1 MSIASE
7 ESTRTTKTVTTRI
20 VPAWLAGSV
29 AAYFLTS
36 FFSNFYP
43 WSYQFVLLS
52 LLFQLLCGTLI
63 FLFSNA
69 IHQKS
74 QTERHIDPLA
84 VLTLLVA
91 FGVSVSALIVS
102 WQFPGLFD
110 RRILFM
116 DFSRLPL
123 FVLLS
128 LLSLAASIVLLKT
141 AKANEFFERLKQTS
155 FFKFTRENIPGILLS
170 LFFLF
175 TYLIFA
181 ESINFPGFRTL
192 DQFFDTDISEWLDR
206 LTSTTLEEASIV
218 RAVHPAILLF
228 LRPLVW
234 FVSIFL
240 NGDRLQA
247 VFLINAL
254 AGAACVMLLW
264 LIVKRASGN
273 TTYALIF
280 AGLLGVSASH
290 LLLSSMLE
298 TYIYSALALL
308 LFTFLLQTERTSLK
322 FTAPVGVLVFGITV
336 TNLIQTCILYVFNYP
351 RIKVI
356 VKYVLLVLLIT
367 AGLNLLQVW
376 MYPNARA
383 LFQPANFEREG
394 YYIWNPFDF
403 SWRTIGRFS
412 LIARAVPL
420 YGVVAP
426 TPFVLKE
433 ELGVEFP
440 NFRTYQI
447 LLGEFHVAGY
457 RGPADL
463 TVKVWIV
470 ILAVAGLLFLLDLF
484 RSPKQALFPLSLVLC
499 LGFSFLLHLVYG
511 DDPMLYSP
519 NWVYAL
525 ILFVALMLQ
534 RWADR
539 RWLQLFLIVFFGL
552 LINTNLRLI
561 YQILEVSLPYFG
573 K

>member
-1 MSIASE
+1 
-7 ESTRTTKTVTTRI
+7 
-20 VPAWLAGSV
+20 
-29 AAYFLTS
+29 
-36 FFSNFYP
+36 
-43 WSYQFVLLS
+43 
-52 LLFQLLCGTLI
+52 
-63 FLFSNA
+63 
-69 IHQKS
+69 
-74 QTERHIDPLA
+74 
-84 VLTLLVA
+84 
-91 FGVSVSALIVS
+91 
-102 WQFPGLFD
+102 
-110 RRILFM
+110 
-116 DFSRLPL
+116 
-123 FVLLS
+123 
-128 LLSLAASIVLLKT
+128 
-141 AKANEFFERLKQTS
+141 
-155 FFKFTRENIPGILLS
+155 
-170 LFFLF
+170 
-175 TYLIFA
+175 
-181 ESINFPGFRTL
+181 
-192 DQFFDTDISEWLDR
+192 
-206 LTSTTLEEASIV
+206 
-218 RAVHPAILLF
+218 
-228 LRPLVW
+228 
-234 FVSIFL
+234 
-240 NGDRLQA
+240 
-247 VFLINAL
+247 
-254 AGAACVMLLW
+254 
-264 LIVKRASGN
+264 
-273 TTYALIF
+273 
-280 AGLLGVSASH
+280 
-290 LLLSSMLE
+290 MLE

-403 SWRTIGRFS
+403 SWRMIGRFS

-470 ILAVAGLLFLLDLF
+470 ILAVAGLLFLLDLC

-539 RWLQLFLIVFFGL
+539 RWLQLFLLVFLGL